1 MTDQGMMPREEWAQ
15 TDDLDRTARLLE
27 ERTGISIANLRK
39 AVQTPSKMSARRAL
53 RTAVRN
59 IVVERLATQTQLADA
74 LECNRRTI
82 ARMLFTAW

>member
-1 MTDQGMMPREEWAQ
+1 MMPREEWAQ

>member
-1 MTDQGMMPREEWAQ
+1 MPREEWAQ